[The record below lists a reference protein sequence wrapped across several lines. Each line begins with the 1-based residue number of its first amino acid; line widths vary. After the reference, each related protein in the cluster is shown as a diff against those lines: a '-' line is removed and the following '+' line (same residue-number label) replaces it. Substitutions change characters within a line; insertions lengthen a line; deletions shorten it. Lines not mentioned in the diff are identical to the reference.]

1 LNASQQEPSM
11 KTQIL
16 ALSAL
21 LASVAPAMAADPSAI
36 VEDTKGK
43 LDVEFMDYLAPGRVV
58 KLAAGDELVLGY
70 LRSCWRE
77 TIKGG
82 TVTIGAEQS
91 TVAGGNVRREKVKCE
106 GSKLKLTADQAAQS
120 GVMVFRAPPKPGAA
134 ATPETTIYGLSPVLD
149 IKGGGKVTIAR
160 IDAAA
165 PPMTFE
171 VAARQLT
178 RGAMFDL
185 AKEGKALA
193 AGGTYRASVG
203 NRQVVFKVDPMAQP
217 GRAPVVGRL
226 LRL

>member
-1 LNASQQEPSM
+1 M
-11 KTQIL
+11 RKIL
-16 ALSAL
+16 AMTAL
-21 LASVAPAMAADPSAI
+21 LAAAMPAWAADPSAI

-43 LDVEFMDYLAPGRVV
+43 VEVEFMDYLVPGRVL
-58 KLAAGDELVLGY
+58 KLGANDELVLGY

-82 TVTIGAEQS
+82 TVTVGAEQS
-91 TVAGGNVRREKVKCE
+91 SVAGGAVRREKVKCE

-120 GVMVFRAPPKPGAA
+120 GVMVFRAPPKAGAP
-134 ATPETTIYGLSPVLD
+134 ATPEITIHGLSPVLD

-160 IDAAA
+160 LDAAA
-165 PPMTFE
+165 PPMTFD
-171 VAARQLT
+171 VAAQQLA
-178 RGAMFDL
+178 RGSMYDL
-185 AKEGKALA
+185 ARDGRALA

-203 NRQVVFKVDPMAQP
+203 TRQVVFRVDPNAQP

>member
-1 LNASQQEPSM
+1 M
-11 KTQIL
+11 RTIL

-21 LASVAPAMAADPSAI
+21 LATAAPAWAADPSAI

-43 LDVEFMDYLAPGRVV
+43 VEVEFMDYLVPGRVV
-58 KLAAGDELVLGY
+58 KLGANDELVLGY

-82 TVTIGAEQS
+82 TVTVTVGAEQS
-91 TVAGGNVRREKVKCE
+91 SVAGGAVRREKVKCE

-171 VAARQLT
+171 VAAQQLT